1 MRRLTSYSA
10 MALLALAISL
20 ASCGKVQRAPDGSNN
35 AIPHKFASPAEAGAA
50 LFDAAKAGNQD
61 ALLAIFGADGKELL
75 FSGDAV
81 QDKNNREHFLNEYS
95 QMNRWSANRSGG
107 QTLYIGA
114 DNFPFPVPLK
124 KSDAGGWF
132 FDTAAGNEEVLARR
146 IGNNELVTINVLKD
160 VVSAQDQYFETHAK
174 QYAQKFV
181 SDPGQQ
187 NGLYW
192 EVAPGQP
199 LSPLGSLAEMAKALG
214 YSDKPQTFNGY
225 KYRMLTRQGSSAKG
239 GARDY
244 LVDGKLTGGFAV
256 LAYPAIYGDS
266 GIMSFVVGSAGV
278 IYQKDLGDKTEE
290 TATAMTEYN
299 PEESWA
305 SLTAEPIQAST
316 GPERGE
322 QQRSF

>member
-1 MRRLTSYSA
+1 M
-10 MALLALAISL
+10 
-20 ASCGKVQRAPDGSNN
+20 
-35 AIPHKFASPAEAGAA
+35 
-50 LFDAAKAGNQD
+50 
-61 ALLAIFGADGKELL
+61 
-75 FSGDAV
+75 
-81 QDKNNREHFLNEYS
+81 
-95 QMNRWSANRSGG
+95 
-107 QTLYIGA
+107 
-114 DNFPFPVPLK
+114 
-124 KSDAGGWF
+124 
-132 FDTAAGNEEVLARR
+132 ARR
-146 IGNNELVTINVLKD
+146 VGNNELVTINVLKD

-181 SDPGQQ
+181 SDPG
-187 NGLYW
+187 
-192 EVAPGQP
+192 
-199 LSPLGSLAEMAKALG
+199 PLGSLAEMAKALG

-244 LVDGKLTGGFAV
+244 LIDGKLTGGFAV

-266 GIMSFVVGSAGV
+266 GIMTFVVGSDGV

-290 TATAMTEYN
+290 TATAMTQYN

-322 QQRSF
+322 QRRSF

>member
-1 MRRLTSYSA
+1 MLRMTSHRA
-10 MALLALAISL
+10 MALFVLAMSL
-20 ASCGKVQRAPDGSNN
+20 TSCGKVQRALEGSNN
-35 AIPHKFASPAEAGAA
+35 AVPRNFASPAEAGAA
-50 LFDAAKAGNQD
+50 LFAAAKAGDQD
-61 ALLAIFGADGKELL
+61 ELLSIFGADAKELL

-81 QDKNNREHFLNEYS
+81 QDENNRAHFLNEYS
-95 QMNRWSANRSGG
+95 RMSRWSANKSGS

-124 KSDAGGWF
+124 KNDTGLWF
-132 FDTAAGNEEVLARR
+132 FDTATGKEEVLARR
-146 IGNNELVTINVLKD
+146 VGNNELVTINVLTD

-174 QYAQKFV
+174 HYAQKFV

-192 EVAPGQP
+192 EGAPGQP
-199 LSPLGSLAEMAKALG
+199 LSPLGALAEMAKALG
-214 YSDKPQTFNGY
+214 YSDRPQTFNGY

-244 LVDGKLTGGFAV
+244 LIDGKLTGGFAV

-266 GIMSFVVGSAGV
+266 GIMTFVVGSDGA
-278 IYQKDLGDKTEE
+278 IYQKDLGEKTEE

-316 GPERGE
+316 GSERQE